1 MADYMKPTEKT
12 DSQTKAWRTG
22 GLKFVLAL
30 LIKEFGKTKVQH
42 ELDNLPSKGEYQLEK
57 LFK

>member
-1 MADYMKPTEKT
+1 MKPTEKT